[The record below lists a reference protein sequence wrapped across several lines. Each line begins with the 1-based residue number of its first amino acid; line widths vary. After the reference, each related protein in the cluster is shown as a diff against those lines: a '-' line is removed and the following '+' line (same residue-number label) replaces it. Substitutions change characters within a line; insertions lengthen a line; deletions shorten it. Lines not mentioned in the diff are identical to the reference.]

1 MSGFPLSPAF
11 PLAPDAEAVPLL
23 GLRFAGLGLPEVL
36 ATLAARPADA
46 PFAYVVTPNADHLVR
61 LSKSPALGPLYADAG
76 LTLLDSRVVA
86 KLGRALGL
94 APPPVVTGSD
104 LTAALFASVLRPSDR
119 IAVIGSSAEAVAML
133 AERHG
138 LTNIVHHNPPMGFDR
153 DPAAFAAAIEVVRA
167 ARARFVFLAVGSP
180 RQEKLAHAVLA
191 AGDATGIGLC
201 IGASLDFLTGAQ
213 ARAPGWM
220 QRAGIEWLHRLASD
234 PGRLAK
240 RYLVDDLPILRLLA
254 ADAWKRRADKH

>member
-1 MSGFPLSPAF
+1 VSGAPRDAGFL
-11 PLAPDAEAVPLL
+11 LAPGATAVPLL
-23 GLRFAGLGLPEVL
+23 GLRFASLTLPDVL
-36 ATLAARPADA
+36 ATLAARPGDA

-61 LSKSPALGPLYADAG
+61 LSKTPTLAPLYADAG

-104 LTAALFASVLRPSDR
+104 LTAALFASVLRPDDR
-119 IAVIGSSAEAVAML
+119 IAVIGSRPEAVATL
-133 AERHG
+133 AARHG
-138 LTNIVHHNPPMGFDR
+138 LTDIVHHDPPMGFDR
-153 DPAAFAAAIEVVRA
+153 DEAAFVAAVEAVRA

-180 RQEKLAHAVLA
+180 RQEKLAHAVRA

-213 ARAPGWM
+213 ARAPVWM

-234 PGRLAK
+234 PGRLAR
-240 RYLVDDLPILRLLA
+240 RYLVDDLPILRLLIAEARQRKA
-254 ADAWKRRADKH
+254 ARR